1 MLAVRAGLGMSGA
14 TSKADVVAAAAMK
27 WVRAMIDDYSGPPD
41 GLRAYLLRQLA
52 QRDRRADEILAGI
65 IDEIL

>member
-1 MLAVRAGLGMSGA
+1 MSGA
-14 TSKADVVAAAAMK
+14 TSKADLVAAAATK
-27 WVRAMIDDYSGPPD
+27 WMRAIIDGYSGPPE

-52 QRDRRADEILAGI
+52 QRDRRADAILASI